1 MFRSTILL
9 LYTTTVEV
17 DVCCGIRVKKN
28 LRKGELV
35 CVWGAVGK
43 EEGLVAYLT
52 PTTRPSRRTKSKQKD
67 CRPFFFL
74 YAKRVFHRWLPLS
87 SSAVTLEIPFHFGFP
102 LIFLFLFF
110 CTPSSFFFP
119 VRFHSVELIILRLPS
134 TQLLLTCLNEYRM
147 LGEWVHES
155 LRYIFFQK
163 RDLVR
168 IFLMIPHFYFSFLEI
183 DLLERI

>member
-1 MFRSTILL
+1 MLRRTN
-9 LYTTTVEV
+9 
-17 DVCCGIRVKKN
+17 RKKKN
-28 LRKGELV
+28 PRGGKKR
-35 CVWGAVGK
+35 VWGGGSCYFRFFFFFT
-43 EEGLVAYLT
+43 ETE
-52 PTTRPSRRTKSKQKD
+52 RPSRRTKSKQKD